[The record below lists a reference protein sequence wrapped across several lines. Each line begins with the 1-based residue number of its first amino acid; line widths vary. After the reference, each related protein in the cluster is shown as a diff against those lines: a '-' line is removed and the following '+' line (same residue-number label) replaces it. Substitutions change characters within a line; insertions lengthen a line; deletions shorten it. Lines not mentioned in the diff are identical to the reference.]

1 MFEKAVLEFLKLL
14 GTDPEAKETSG
25 IKKEEEQESSFEK
38 VPEYFR
44 LEDHVFAH
52 TDV

>member
-1 MFEKAVLEFLKLL
+1 MFEKAIFEFFKLL
-14 GTDPEAKETSG
+14 VTDPEAKETLG
-25 IKKEEEQESSFEK
+25 EKPEEEQESSWEK

-52 TDV
+52 YDV